1 MNMITIEK
9 SSPTSADSQALIEQ
23 LSAELAAITGDS
35 GKSHFNPQDVSGA
48 RAVWAVAKDENN
60 HPVGCGALRPLSD
73 TTAELKRM
81 FSSRAYP
88 GTGAAMLAW
97 LEEAARTMGY
107 RELWLE
113 TRKINTRAVQFYL
126 KHGYTQIANYGPYV
140 GREEAIC
147 LAKRLPDQA

>member
-1 MNMITIEK
+1 MITIEK
-9 SSPTSADSQALIEQ
+9 SSPTSAESQALIEQ

-35 GKSHFNPQDVSGA
+35 GKSHFNPQDISGT
-48 RAVWAVAKDENN
+48 RALWAVAKDENRR
-60 HPVGCGALRPLSD
+60 PVGCGALRPLSD

-81 FSSRAYP
+81 FSTRAYP
-88 GTGAAMLAW
+88 GTGAALLAW
-97 LEEAARTMGY
+97 LENAALGLGY

-126 KHGYTQIANYGPYV
+126 KHGYAQIANYGPYV

-147 LAKRLPDQA
+147 LAKRLTD

>member
-1 MNMITIEK
+1 MITIEK

-35 GKSHFNPQDVSGA
+35 GKSHFNAQDVSGA
-48 RAVWAVAKDENN
+48 RAIWALAKDKNN
-60 HPVGCGALRPLSD
+60 QPVGCGALRPLSD

-81 FSSRAYP
+81 FSNRTYP
-88 GTGAAMLAW
+88 GTGSALLAW
-97 LEEAARTMGY
+97 LEEAARGMGY

-126 KHGYTQIANYGPYV
+126 KHGYAQIDNYGPYI

-147 LAKRLPDQA
+147 LAKRITDRT

>member
-1 MNMITIEK
+1 MITIEK
-9 SSPTSADSQALIEQ
+9 SSPTSAESQALIEQ

-35 GKSHFNPQDVSGA
+35 GKSHFNPRDVSGT
-48 RAVWAVAKDENN
+48 RALWAVAKDENR
-60 HPVGCGALRPLSD
+60 HPVGCGALRPLSE

-81 FSSRAYP
+81 FSTRTYP
-88 GTGAAMLAW
+88 GTGAALLAW
-97 LEEAARTMGY
+97 LEEAARMMGY

-126 KHGYTQIANYGPYV
+126 KHGYAQIANYGPYV

-147 LAKRLPDQA
+147 LAKRLTD